1 MDKNNNNDTTQTD
14 YLKNQFDVLRFLYS
28 KSSKEKEKIIDIT
41 TQFSIDEITEATP
54 IGDDREVL
62 RALYSLEGQKLVTP
76 YPPGD
81 FTSNNWCLTETGKDV
96 AEKIVAGKTPQ
107 VQ

>member
-1 MDKNNNNDTTQTD
+1 MDKNSDNESHSN

-28 KSSKEKEKIIDIT
+28 KSSREKEKIIDLNA
-41 TQFSIDEITEATP
+41 QFTIDEITEATP

-81 FTSNNWCLTETGKDV
+81 FTSNNWCLTETGKSV
-96 AEKIVAGKTPQ
+96 AEKIVSGKTPANS
-107 VQ
+107 